1 MRHIRFQSL
10 PRHSKND
17 SERRGCAKRRHSSLA
32 ATRPVFG
39 VGLIQMARNIGRIFG
54 SIAAAQRAADDFQRM
69 NARTDA
75 QLAADSIS
83 RADVARIVFERH
95 FD

>member
-1 MRHIRFQSL
+1 MTTLSL
-10 PRHSKND
+10 
-17 SERRGCAKRRHSSLA
+17 
-32 ATRPVFG
+32 TRPVFDF
-39 VGLIQMARNIGRIFG
+39 GLIRALRASGRNLGRIIG

>member
-1 MRHIRFQSL
+1 MTTLSL
-10 PRHSKND
+10 
-17 SERRGCAKRRHSSLA
+17 
-32 ATRPVFG
+32 TRPVFDF
-39 VGLIQMARNIGRIFG
+39 GLIRMIRNIGRIFG
-54 SIAAAQRAADDFQRM
+54 SIAAAQRAADDFQRI

-75 QLAADSIS
+75 QLAADGLR

>member
-1 MRHIRFQSL
+1 MTALTLTHPAPDF
-10 PRHSKND
+10 
-17 SERRGCAKRRHSSLA
+17 
-32 ATRPVFG
+32 
-39 VGLIQMARNIGRIFG
+39 GLIGTLRTIARNIGRIFG
-54 SIAAAQRAADDFQRM
+54 SIAAGQRAADDFQRL
-69 NARTDA
+69 NASTDA

>member
-1 MRHIRFQSL
+1 MTTLSL
-10 PRHSKND
+10 
-17 SERRGCAKRRHSSLA
+17 
-32 ATRPVFG
+32 TRPVFDFA
-39 VGLIQMARNIGRIFG
+39 LTPMLRNIGRIFG
-54 SIAAAQRAADDFQRM
+54 SIAAGQRAADDFQRL

-75 QLAADSIS
+75 QLAAGSIS

>member
-1 MRHIRFQSL
+1 MADFAASPGS
-10 PRHSKND
+10 PR
-17 SERRGCAKRRHSSLA
+17 GA
-32 ATRPVFG
+32 APMATLHLTRPVFDFSLTAM
-39 VGLIQMARNIGRIFG
+39 VRKIGRIVD
-54 SIAAAQRAADDFQRM
+54 SIAAGQRAADDFRRL

-83 RADVARIVFERH
+83 RADIARIVFERH

>member
-1 MRHIRFQSL
+1 MTTLSL
-10 PRHSKND
+10 
-17 SERRGCAKRRHSSLA
+17 
-32 ATRPVFG
+32 TRPDFDF
-39 VGLIQMARNIGRIFG
+39 GLIPMARNIGRFFG
-54 SIAAAQRAADDFQRM
+54 SIAAAQRAADDFQRI